1 MGMKKIL
8 TGKKKLTKGKKCD
21 KIFLT
26 SKCDIF
32 IGYCGTF
39 THFRHFSLLLKKK
52 TTSVFLDSILSSDT
66 SVQL

>member
-1 MGMKKIL
+1 MKKIL

-52 TTSVFLDSILSSDT
+52 KKQPLFF
-66 SVQL
+66 